1 MLFAKPGEYE
11 ASGIFSIEHFFLL
24 IITIIGIKV
33 AVNHTD
39 TSNKNV
45 IKKRI
50 QIVTIC
56 AWILEIIKIIFNLS
70 IGNGNNINTYIP
82 LYYCSILLYAG
93 IFSSL
98 GKGTLKRI
106 GDVFLATG
114 GIIGGIIFLILPT
127 TSITTYPVFH
137 YLSLQS
143 FIYHGAMIYL
153 GIIINKSQYVELE
166 KKDIVYY
173 SGLVGTMCLI
183 AFIFNN
189 IFDSNLMFISKDFPN
204 NPITILYKLTGK
216 FFPLVVSLIQMVL
229 PFYVVDGT
237 KKLMQRIALK
247 KEKENIEY
255 GTSKSYSKV

>member
-1 MLFAKPGEYE
+1 MFFARPGEYE
-11 ASGIFSIEHFFLL
+11 PCGIFSIEHFILL
-24 IITIIGIKV
+24 ALTVIGIKI
-33 AVNHTD
+33 AINFTD
-39 TSNKNV
+39 INNKEK
-45 IKKRI
+45 IKKNI
-50 QIVTIC
+50 KAITIS
-56 AWILEIIKIIFNLS
+56 AWVLEIIKIIFNLA

-93 IFSSL
+93 IFSSI

-153 GIIINKSQYVELE
+153 GIIINKSKYIEL
-166 KKDIVYY
+166 KMNDIVYY
-173 SGLVGTMCLI
+173 ASLVGIMCLG
-183 AFIFNN
+183 AFVFNN

-229 PFYVVDGT
+229 PFYAVVGT
-237 KKLMQRIALK
+237 KKVIQRIVGK
-247 KEKENIEY
+247 KEKENIEHEI
-255 GTSKSYSKV
+255 SKTYSKV

>member
-11 ASGIFSIEHFFLL
+11 ACGIFSIEHFFLL

-33 AVNHTD
+33 AVNYTD

-98 GKGTLKRI
+98 GKGTLKRM

-153 GIIINKSQYVELE
+153 AIIVNKSEYIELE
-166 KKDIVYY
+166 KRDIVYY
-173 SGLVGTMCLI
+173 AELVGTMCLI

-216 FFPLVVSLIQMVL
+216 FFPLVVTLIQIAP
-229 PFYVVDGT
+229 PFYTVIGL
-237 KKLMQRIALK
+237 KKIMPKTTIIEKQEVK
-247 KEKENIEY
+247 KEKEVYEN
-255 GTSKSYSKV
+255 V

>member
-11 ASGIFSIEHFFLL
+11 ACGIFSFEHFLLL
-24 IITIIGIKV
+24 ILTLIGIKF

-39 TSNKNV
+39 LSNKNV

-56 AWILEIIKIIFNLS
+56 AWVLEIIKIVFNLS
-70 IGNGNNINTYIP
+70 IGNANNINTYIP

-93 IFSSL
+93 IFSSI
-98 GKGTLKRI
+98 GKGIIKRI

-114 GIIGGIIFLILPT
+114 GIVGGIIFLILPT
-127 TSITTYPVFH
+127 TSITTYPMLH
-137 YLSLQS
+137 YLSLHS

-153 GIIINKSQYVELE
+153 GIIINKSKYIEIE

-173 SGLVGTMCLI
+173 AELVGVMCLI
-183 AFIFNN
+183 AFIINN

-204 NPITILYKLTGK
+204 NPITMIYKLTGK
-216 FFPLVVSLIQMVL
+216 FFPLVISLAQMIL
-229 PFYVVDGT
+229 PFYVVTGI
-237 KKLMQRIALK
+237 KKLMPKTLVIEK
-247 KEKENIEY
+247 KEIKNEEEKVSYEN
-255 GTSKSYSKV
+255 V